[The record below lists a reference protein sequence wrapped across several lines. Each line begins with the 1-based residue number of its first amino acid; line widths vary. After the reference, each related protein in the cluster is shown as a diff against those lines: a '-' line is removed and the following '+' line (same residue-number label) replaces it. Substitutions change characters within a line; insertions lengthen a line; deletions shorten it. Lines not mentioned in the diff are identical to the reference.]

1 MPRLLSPDD
10 ACVEVD
16 VPIGRGRRY
25 SGTTI
30 DVVDPSHVRALCAA
44 GYTVA
49 DTAGQ
54 PVRRGGFECGECGFK
69 SYFRLCSR
77 CGGSCERPDLI
88 A

>member
-10 ACVEVD
+10 ACIEVD

-25 SGTTI
+25 SGKTI
-30 DVVDPSHVRALCAA
+30 DVADPSHVKALRAA
-44 GYTVA
+44 GYSLA
-49 DTAGQ
+49 GIAGQ
-54 PVRRGGFECGECGFK
+54 PVRRGGFECAECGFK

-77 CGGSCERPDLI
+77 CGAQCERPDLT